1 MSPEKWSIN
10 MNLPN
15 RLTLLRL
22 ALVPLVIILIIINQ
36 PVCKWLALAVF
47 AVASLTDMLDGR
59 IARRSNQVTN
69 LGKFLD
75 PLADKALVCSVLIC
89 FIGEGLA
96 SVIAVIV
103 VVIREFLVSGIR
115 LAAVDRGRVIAANK
129 WGKIK
134 TAAQMISISLILFLQ
149 ILAVYSVVSI
159 NSVSSISNAAVWITA
174 VLTAVSGYIY
184 LKSNA
189 DLLIEKN

>member
-1 MSPEKWSIN
+1 

-36 PVCKWLALAVF
+36 PICKWLALAVF
-47 AVASLTDMLDGR
+47 AAASLTDMIDGK

-89 FIGEGLA
+89 FVGEGLA

-115 LAAVDRGRVIAANK
+115 LAAVDKGRVIAANK

-149 ILAVYSVVSI
+149 LLAGYSVVSA

-174 VLTAVSGYIY
+174 ILTAVSGYIY

-189 DLLIEKN
+189 DVLIEKN

>member
-1 MSPEKWSIN
+1 

-36 PVCKWLALAVF
+36 PLCKWLALIVF
-47 AVASLTDMLDGR
+47 GAASLTDMLDGR
-59 IARRSNQVTN
+59 LARRNNQVTN

-89 FIGEGLA
+89 FIAQGLA
-96 SVIAVIV
+96 SVIPVII

-115 LAAVDRGRVIAANK
+115 LAAVDKGRVIAANK
-129 WGKIK
+129 WGKAK
-134 TAAQMISISLILFLQ
+134 TASQMISITVVLFLQ
-149 ILAVYSVVSI
+149 ILVSYSLISLEFVSI
-159 NSVSSISNAAVWITA
+159 VSNTAVWITA
-174 VLTAVSGYIY
+174 LLTAVSGYIY
-184 LKSNA
+184 LRTNA
-189 DLLIEKN
+189 DVLTESK